1 MKEVVM
7 PKLRAAGYCFALA
20 LLLLASSRPG
30 AAADDPGDALRRA
43 ASAGDLAKVQEL
55 LAAGVDV
62 NAGNRYGATA
72 LAYACDK
79 GHTAVVNLLLEH
91 GANPNS
97 KDSFYNFTPLGWAV
111 QEGHAEIVRAL
122 LAKGAEGEAGALA
135 GAASEGQAAI
145 VKVILERGKMG
156 PEALSEAL
164 EAASKGQKAEVVA
177 LLEAAGAKPPVVV
190 AVDPAVLKSYEGTY
204 ESPSLEIVVALKD
217 GKLIGTADGG
227 SLTLAALDPV
237 TFRAEEFAGIKVQFQ
252 VEAGKVT
259 GLTLDQGG
267 SPMPFKKKETP

>member
-1 MKEVVM
+1 M
-7 PKLRAAGYCFALA
+7 PKLRAAGYCLALA
-20 LLLLASSRPG
+20 LLFATSSPC
-30 AAADDPGDALRRA
+30 AAADDPGEALRRA

-55 LAAGVDV
+55 LAAGADV

-79 GHTAVVNLLLEH
+79 GHTAVVNLLLER
-91 GANPNS
+91 GANPNA

-122 LAKGAEGEAGALA
+122 LAKGAEGEAGALI
-135 GAASEGQAAI
+135 GAAAEGKADI
-145 VKVILERGKMG
+145 VKVILERGKVG

-164 EAASKGQKAEVVA
+164 AAASKGQQAAAVT

-190 AVDPAVLKSYEGTY
+190 AVAPAVLKTYEGTY
-204 ESPSLEIVVALKD
+204 ESPSLAIVVALKD
-217 GKLIGTADGG
+217 GKLIGTADGE
-227 SLTLAALDPV
+227 SLTLNATDPV
-237 TFRAEEFAGIKVQFQ
+237 TFRAAEFAGIKVQFQ

-259 GLTLDQGG
+259 GLMLEQGG
-267 SPMPFKKKETP
+267 SPMLFKKKETP